1 MSWVVGVDVGGTFTD
16 FYLFNEGTKEVL
28 VLKVPSTPDD
38 PSRAIVGGLGE
49 ICSRHGLDPAA
60 IARFAHGTTVATNA
74 LIERKG
80 GRVAMVTTAGFRD
93 LVEIGRQVRPLIYDL
108 KADAPAP
115 LAKRQVRYEI
125 RERIG
130 PKGEVVA
137 TLDDVEIKRVV
148 DLVAAADVDCCAICL
163 LFSFLNPEHEQ
174 RIAAALRARLPN
186 LHLSLSSEVQPEFRE
201 YERFSTTILN
211 AFLQPRVTGY
221 MERLEAALTDTAND
235 AAIGISQSSGGL
247 MDIRRA
253 SDFPIRTALS
263 GPAAGCV
270 GAVAVAARS
279 NVLNLITLDIGGTS
293 TDVCLIENGAPV
305 MTYGRNIA
313 DFPVRLPTVD
323 INTVGA
329 GGGSIAHIGPDG
341 LLKVG
346 PISAGASPGPACYGR
361 GGTLPTVSD
370 ANAILGR
377 LPGDLI
383 GGGMTLDKSA
393 AERAMQ
399 PIAQHLSLSLHQTA
413 LGILRIATSNMV
425 RAIRAI
431 SIERGYDPRNFALMP
446 FGGAGGLHAV
456 DVARELSIRT
466 ILVPLSPGILCAE
479 GAAVS
484 NLQEGFVATCR
495 VGLDKAGIAVEAA
508 VRELAAAARRW
519 HVAAKADGDLDIAI
533 FLDMRYVGQNYE
545 LSVALDGALEILPPL
560 PVLRDQF
567 FVAHKSKYGH
577 FDETAP
583 IEVVNVRLRARNLP
597 KVTVEP
603 ILRVDRATNKMIIA
617 DVWFDSSAPQKTSI
631 VDRNSLEAGAVINGP
646 VIITQFDSTTVVPP
660 ECHASVDDARNIIIE
675 VPQ

>member
-16 FYLFNEGTKEVL
+16 FYLFNKGTKEVL
-28 VLKVPSTPDD
+28 VHKVPSTPDD
-38 PSRAIVGGLGE
+38 PSRAVVGGLAE
-49 ICSRHGLDPAA
+49 IFARHGLDPAA

-108 KADAPAP
+108 KADAPTP

-137 TLDDVEIKRVV
+137 PLDEAEIERVV

-174 RIAAALRARLPN
+174 RIAAALRVRLPN

-253 SDFPIRTALS
+253 SNFPIRTALS

-305 MTYGRNIA
+305 MTYGRDIA
-313 DFPVRLPTVD
+313 DFPVRLPSVD

-377 LPGDLI
+377 LPGALI

-393 AERAMQ
+393 AERAVH
-399 PIAQHLSLSLHQTA
+399 PIAQHLGLSLHQTA

-425 RAIRAI
+425 RAIRSI
-431 SIERGYDPRNFALMP
+431 SIERGYDPRNFVLMP

-479 GAAVS
+479 GVAIS

-495 VGLDKAGIAVEAA
+495 VGLDQAGIAVDAA

-519 HVAAKADGDLDIAI
+519 HVTAKADGDLDVAI

-545 LSVALDGALEILPPL
+545 LSVALGGASEILPPL

-567 FVAHKSKYGH
+567 FAAHKSKYGH

-597 KVTVEP
+597 KDTVEP
-603 ILRVDRATNKMIIA
+603 ILRVDRATNKMTIA
-617 DVWFDSSAPQKTSI
+617 DVWFDSSAPHKTSI
-631 VDRNSLEAGAVINGP
+631 VHRNTLEAGAVIHGP

-660 ECHASVDDARNIIIE
+660 ECTASVDDARNIIIE